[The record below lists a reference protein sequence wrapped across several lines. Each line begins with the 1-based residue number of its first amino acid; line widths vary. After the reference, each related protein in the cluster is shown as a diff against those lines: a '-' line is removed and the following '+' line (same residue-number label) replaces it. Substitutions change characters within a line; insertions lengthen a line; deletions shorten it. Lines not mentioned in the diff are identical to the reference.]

1 MIQAD
6 NQKLVDAFN
15 KLYIT
20 YRQKFILQ
28 QVDGSYHTIKRP
40 LSDYWL
46 HEHLKHKQTVGVFCG
61 SITKFI
67 CLDIDTGVHAEKD
80 MLYLYD
86 VLINHFALDSE
97 CIEVSVSGG
106 KGYHVEIFYDKPIE
120 LHLAKLFYENVL
132 NYTGYDR
139 KQVEFRPLHT
149 YGVKLPLGKHRKANR
164 ICWYI
169 DPLTKEKHG
178 LNHILN
184 IKQLDT
190 EQFIKA
196 QQLQEQYE
204 IEQELSVDE
213 MSEVQCEQS
222 IQTVLAG
229 VNTDIFEVEHLL
241 NKDLPDILERR
252 ALKYPDTRNKYTV
265 LLAIYLK
272 DMGHTVDDSVAIIN
286 DVMLNT
292 KSRYK
297 GFIQSSTRH
306 IQRETQKIV
315 KHTHKKNYTIHQ
327 IQRDVWLYEDEI
339 KDILS
344 IKGIHLQRLYT
355 SVLIHA
361 KRYSTVSQPFYMA
374 YSTMSN
380 MGNDNNGNRL
390 KSYISQLNEHIEVV
404 ESNVV
409 DIERSS
415 REGSKINK
423 PNVYRIKKS
432 FNQNSDQKV
441 LVKADATNVDIFEIL
456 QEAYTHNVIS
466 LADVKR
472 SLAKNT
478 FIKFKQS
485 L

>member
-6 NQKLVDAFN
+6 NNLLVDAFN
-15 KLYIT
+15 RLYIT
-20 YRQKFILQ
+20 YRKKFILQ
-28 QVDGSYHTIKRP
+28 QSDGSYHTIKRP
-40 LSDYWL
+40 LNDYWL
-46 HEHLKHKQTVGVFCG
+46 HEHLQRNQTVGVFCG

-67 CLDIDTGVHAEKD
+67 CFDIDTGKSAVTD

-86 VLINHFALDSE
+86 VLINHFDIDSE
-97 CIEVSVSGG
+97 SIGVSLSGG
-106 KGYHVEIFYDKPIE
+106 KGYHIEIFYDKPIE

-132 NYTGYDR
+132 NYTGYDPT
-139 KQVEFRPLHT
+139 QIELRPLHT
-149 YGVKLPLGKHRKANR
+149 NGVKLPLGKHRKANR

-169 DPLTKEKHG
+169 DPLTQAKHKN
-178 LNHILN
+178 NHILN

-204 IEQELSVDE
+204 IEQELPVDE
-213 MSEVQCEQS
+213 MTDAQRDQS

-229 VNTDIFEVEHLL
+229 VNTDVFEVEHLL
-241 NKDLPDILERR
+241 NIDLPDILERR
-252 ALKYPDTRNKYTV
+252 ALKYPNTRNKYTV

-272 DMGHTVDDSVAIIN
+272 DMGHTISNSVAIID

-292 KSRYK
+292 KAHYK
-297 GFIQSSTRH
+297 GFIQSSKRH
-306 IQRETQKIV
+306 IQRETAKIV

-327 IQRDVWLYEDEI
+327 IQRDVALYEDEI

-344 IKGIHLQRLYT
+344 VKGIHLQRLYT
-355 SVLIHA
+355 SMVIHA

-374 YSTMSN
+374 YSVMTS

-390 KSYISQLNEHIEVV
+390 KGYISQLSDRIEVV
-404 ESNVV
+404 RSNVIDV
-409 DIERSS
+409 ERSK
-415 REGSKINK
+415 REGCRIDK
-423 PNVYRIKKS
+423 PNVYRIKKC
-432 FNQNSDQKV
+432 FNQNSSQKV
-441 LVKADATNVDIFEIL
+441 LVKADATNVDINDIL
-456 QEAYTHNVIS
+456 KTAYQNNVIS
-466 LADVKR
+466 LADVKH
-472 SLAKNT
+472 SLKKNT

>member
-1 MIQAD
+1 MTQAT
-6 NQKLVDAFN
+6 NNMLVDAFN

-28 QVDGSYHTIKRP
+28 QSDGSYHTVKRP
-40 LSDYWL
+40 LNDYWL
-46 HEHLKHKQTVGVFCG
+46 HEHIKRNQTVGVFCG

-67 CLDIDTGVHAEKD
+67 CFDIDTGKDAKSD

-86 VLINHFALDSE
+86 VLINHFDIARE
-97 CIEVSVSGG
+97 YINVSISGG
-106 KGYHVEIFYDKPIE
+106 KGYHIDICYDKPLE

-132 NYTGYDR
+132 NYTGYDQS
-139 KQVEFRPLHT
+139 QVELRPLHT
-149 YGVKLPLGKHRKANR
+149 NGVKLPLGKHQKANR

-169 DPLTKEKHG
+169 NPLTQTKYE

-204 IEQELSVDE
+204 IEQELPVDE
-213 MSEVQCEQS
+213 MSDTQREQS

-229 VNTDIFEVEHLL
+229 VNTNVFEVEHLL
-241 NKDLPDILERR
+241 NVDLPDILERR
-252 ALKYPDTRNKYTV
+252 ALKYPNTRNKYTV

-272 DMGHTVDDSVAIIN
+272 DMGHTISDSVAIIN

-292 KSRYK
+292 KAHYK
-297 GFIQSSTRH
+297 GFIQSSKRH
-306 IQRETQKIV
+306 IQRETEKIV

-327 IQRDVWLYEDEI
+327 VQRDVALYEDEI

-344 IKGIHLQRLYT
+344 VKGIHLQRLYT
-355 SVLIHA
+355 SMLIHA

-374 YSTMSN
+374 YSVMTN

-390 KSYISQLNEHIEVV
+390 KGYINQLSDRIEVV
-404 ESNVV
+404 ASNVT
-409 DIERSS
+409 DIERSR
-415 REGSKINK
+415 REGCKISK

-432 FNQNSDQKV
+432 FNQNSSEKV
-441 LVKADATNVDIFEIL
+441 LIKADVTNVDINDIL
-456 QEAYTHNVIS
+456 RTAYQNNVIS
-466 LADVKR
+466 LADVKH

>member
-1 MIQAD
+1 MVQAD
-6 NQKLVDAFN
+6 THMLVDAFN

-28 QVDGSYHTIKRP
+28 QSDGSYHTVKKP
-40 LSDYWL
+40 LNDYWL
-46 HEHLKHKQTVGVFCG
+46 HEHIKRNQTVGVFCG

-67 CLDIDTGVHAEKD
+67 CFDIDTGKDAESD

-86 VLINHFALDSE
+86 VLINHFDIARE
-97 CIEVSVSGG
+97 YINVSISGG
-106 KGYHVEIFYDKPIE
+106 KGYHLELLYNEPIQ

-132 NYTGYDR
+132 NYAGYD
-139 KQVEFRPLHT
+139 QSQIELRPLFSN
-149 YGVKLPLGKHRKANR
+149 GVKLPIGKHQKTNR
-164 ICWYI
+164 VCWYI
-169 DPLTKEKHG
+169 DPLTKRKHK

-204 IEQELSVDE
+204 IEQELPADE
-213 MSEVQCEQS
+213 MTDTQLEKSMQSLLDTLDLSIYEVD
-222 IQTVLAG
+222 
-229 VNTDIFEVEHLL
+229 NLL
-241 NKDLPDILERR
+241 NEDLPDILERR
-252 ALKYPDTRNKYTV
+252 VLKYPNTRNKYTL

-272 DMGHTVDDSVAIIN
+272 DMGHTISDSVAIID

-292 KSRYK
+292 KKHYK
-297 GFIQSSTRH
+297 GFIQSSKRH
-306 IQRETQKIV
+306 IQRETAKIV

-327 IQRDVWLYEDEI
+327 LQRDVWLYEDEI

-355 SVLIHA
+355 SMLIHA

-374 YSTMSN
+374 YSVMTS
-380 MGNDNNGNRL
+380 MGNDNNGWRL
-390 KSYISQLNEHIEVV
+390 KSHISQLNDRIEVV
-404 ESNVV
+404 ESNVI
-409 DIERSS
+409 DIERSN
-415 REGSKINK
+415 REGCKINK

-432 FNQNSDQKV
+432 FNQTSDQRV
-441 LVKADATNVDIFEIL
+441 IVKADVTSVDIFDLL
-456 QEAYTHNVIS
+456 QEAYHTKVIS
-466 LADVKR
+466 LADIKHNLSR
-472 SLAKNT
+472 RQ
-478 FIKFKQS
+478 FDKFKQS

>member
-20 YRQKFILQ
+20 YRKKFILQ
-28 QVDGSYHTIKRP
+28 QSDGSYHTVKRP
-40 LSDYWL
+40 LNDYWL
-46 HEHLKHKQTVGVFCG
+46 HEHIKRNQTVGVFCG

-67 CLDIDTGVHAEKD
+67 CFDVDTGVQAEKD
-80 MLYLYD
+80 MLNLYD
-86 VLINHFALDSE
+86 VLINHFAVSSE
-97 CIEVSVSGG
+97 YINVSVSGG
-106 KGYHVEIFYDKPIE
+106 KGYHIEICFNKPLE

-132 NYTGYDR
+132 NYTGYSR
-139 KQVEFRPLHT
+139 SQVELRPLYT
-149 YGVKLPLGKHRKANR
+149 NGVKLPLGKHQKANR

-169 DPLTKEKHG
+169 NPLTQDKYG
-178 LNHILN
+178 LKHILN

-204 IEQELSVDE
+204 IEQELPVDE
-213 MSEVQCEQS
+213 MSDAQCEQS

-252 ALKYPDTRNKYTV
+252 VLKYPDTRNKYTV

-272 DMGHTVDDSVAIIN
+272 DMGHTVSDSVAIIN

-292 KSRYK
+292 KAHYK

-306 IQRETQKIV
+306 IQRETEKIV

-327 IQRDVWLYEDEI
+327 VQRDVALYEDEI

-344 IKGIHLQRLYT
+344 VKGIHLQRLYT
-355 SVLIHA
+355 AMLIHA

-374 YSTMSN
+374 YSTMSH
-380 MGNDNNGNRL
+380 MGSGKERGRL
-390 KSYISQLNEHIEVV
+390 RSYISQLNNRIEVV
-404 ESNVV
+404 ESNVI
-409 DIERSS
+409 DIERSN

-441 LVKADATNVDIFEIL
+441 LIKADATNVDIFEIL
-456 QEAYTHNVIS
+456 QEAYKDNVIS

>member
-1 MIQAD
+1 MTQAT
-6 NQKLVDAFN
+6 NNMLVDAFN

-20 YRQKFILQ
+20 YRKKFILQ
-28 QVDGSYHTIKRP
+28 QSDGSYHTVKRP
-40 LSDYWL
+40 LNDYWL
-46 HEHLKHKQTVGVFCG
+46 HEHIKRNQTVGVFCG

-67 CLDIDTGVHAEKD
+67 CFDIDTGKDAERD
-80 MLYLYD
+80 MLNLYD
-86 VLINHFALDSE
+86 VLINHFAVSSE
-97 CIEVSVSGG
+97 YINVSVSGG
-106 KGYHVEIFYDKPIE
+106 KGYHIEICFNKPLE

-132 NYTGYDR
+132 NYTGYDQS
-139 KQVEFRPLHT
+139 QVELRPLHT
-149 YGVKLPLGKHRKANR
+149 NGVKLPLGKHQKANR

-169 DPLTKEKHG
+169 NPLTQTKYE

-190 EQFIKA
+190 EQFIKG

-204 IEQELSVDE
+204 IEQELPADE
-213 MSEVQCEQS
+213 MTDTQLEKSMQSLLDTLDLSINEVD
-222 IQTVLAG
+222 
-229 VNTDIFEVEHLL
+229 NLL
-241 NKDLPDILERR
+241 NEDLPDILERR
-252 ALKYPDTRNKYTV
+252 ALKYPNTRNKYTL

-272 DMGHTVDDSVAIIN
+272 DMGHTVSDSVAIIN

-292 KSRYK
+292 KAHYK

-306 IQRETQKIV
+306 IQRETEKIV

-327 IQRDVWLYEDEI
+327 VQRDVALYEDEI

-344 IKGIHLQRLYT
+344 VKGIHLQRLYT
-355 SVLIHA
+355 SMLIHA

-374 YSTMSN
+374 YSVMTN

-390 KSYISQLNEHIEVV
+390 KGYINQLSDRIEVV
-404 ESNVV
+404 ASNVT
-409 DIERSS
+409 DIERSN
-415 REGSKINK
+415 REGCKISK

-432 FNQNSDQKV
+432 FNQNSGKKV
-441 LVKADATNVDIFEIL
+441 VVKADATNVDIFEIL
-456 QEAYTHNVIS
+456 QEAYKDNVIS